1 MKIKFIPIDYD
12 YFDYNGRTY
21 AKIIGKTNK
30 NKKACIIDDCD
41 TYFWAILKPK
51 TSDKQIKK
59 IQEKIEQVSI
69 KSTNRESKVIK
80 TELHNKNFLGEQVK
94 AIKVFV
100 TNHKDIHEISH
111 KIPMKYIDKRREKDI
126 PFITRYVIEK
136 NLKPLHWYEIDG
148 EFLNNSPEFNG
159 IDASLNVDI
168 CIKAEEI
175 KQIKDQEFF
184 PKILAY
190 DIETAEV
197 EIGRS
202 EILMVSLVGENFKK
216 VLTCKEPSKQPYVE
230 HFKSEA
236 DMLLAFVK
244 YVKQY
249 DPDILTGYFSDG
261 FDLPYLR
268 ARAKKNK
275 IKLNLGID
283 NSQPVFSRGRMLSA
297 KIKGIVHVD
306 LYRFIRTVYAQYLK
320 SETLSLDE
328 VAGELLGEKKTD
340 FNATEAVRANKI
352 DWQEFYKYNLQDS
365 VLTYKLTEKL
375 WPDLLEVTKIVQEP
389 LFNTSRAGLSSL
401 VENYILHNL
410 NRFNEIAEKK
420 PIHEEIS
427 ERRSRE
433 SVEGAYV
440 LEPTPGLY
448 DNLAVFDFTSMH
460 TSIIVT
466 FNLSKAT
473 LLSKKQKNCFESP
486 ELEFENKKTRFY
498 FSKKPGFFPTLLKE
512 IFEKRKQFKQEF
524 KKDPNPITKAR
535 SNVFKLL
542 SASVH
547 GYQGFFGARYY
558 SLEASATVLAF
569 VRKFNK
575 EIIDKTN
582 KQGYKAIY
590 ADTDSVVFALNK
602 HTEKQALELLKKIN
616 NQLPGIMEL
625 DLEGFFKRGLWVTK
639 RTGDF
644 GAKKKYAMINKNNEI
659 KIRGFE
665 TVRRDWCYLARETQ
679 NKILQLILKDGNEK
693 KALEYLKQAIKKLKN
708 REIPLKQLIIKTQ
721 LKKPIDD
728 YKAETP
734 HITIARKMRSLG
746 LPINIG
752 MIIRYYIA
760 ESTKTKKKALVRER
774 AKLPNEP
781 GQYDIEYYLKNQI
794 LPSVENIMEVFNLD
808 VNELVEGKQQK
819 KLFDF

>member
-1 MKIKFIPIDYD
+1 
-12 YFDYNGRTY
+12 
-21 AKIIGKTNK
+21 
-30 NKKACIIDDCD
+30 
-41 TYFWAILKPK
+41 
-51 TSDKQIKK
+51 
-59 IQEKIEQVSI
+59 
-69 KSTNRESKVIK
+69 
-80 TELHNKNFLGEQVK
+80 
-94 AIKVFV
+94 
-100 TNHKDIHEISH
+100 
-111 KIPMKYIDKRREKDI
+111 
-126 PFITRYVIEK
+126 
-136 NLKPLHWYEIDG
+136 
-148 EFLNNSPEFNG
+148 
-159 IDASLNVDI
+159 
-168 CIKAEEI
+168 
-175 KQIKDQEFF
+175 
-184 PKILAY
+184 
-190 DIETAEV
+190 
-197 EIGRS
+197 
-202 EILMVSLVGENFKK
+202 MVSLVGENFKK